1 MFLKKLHGVDWQLNE
16 DGSLTGTESFEGMK
30 AYAYGVFDVKGDF
43 TQVKTGKNITN
54 SWITWN
60 NTELKQVN
68 FKYGISFI
76 SLEQAKNNLEKEI
89 PNWDFEK
96 VRNNAIEKWS
106 NVLNQI
112 EVEGGTEA
120 HRRFLT
126 RVSKCYLK
134 KKKKMY
140 RKKMLLM

>member
-1 MFLKKLHGVDWQLNE
+1 MCMV
-16 DGSLTGTESFEGMK
+16 
-30 AYAYGVFDVKGDF
+30 YGVFDVKGDF
-43 TQVKTGKNITN
+43 AKVKTGKNTNN

-76 SLEQAKNNLEKEI
+76 SIEQAKNNLEKEI
-89 PNWDFEK
+89 PDWDFDK
-96 VRNNAIEKWS
+96 LKNTAKEKWS

-120 HRRFLT
+120 HRRSFYTALY
-126 RVSKCYLK
+126 RCYERMVNITEDGK
-134 KKKKMY
+134 Y
-140 RKKMLLM
+140 CLLYTSPSPRD